1 MRRLACIAAF
11 ALAAAAATGLGAEA
25 QPTPA
30 PAPAVPEMVPVAK
43 LRKAVHDRDQ
53 ARDEARA
60 LRRTLATSPD
70 AEIALQLAG
79 IVYGQD
85 WRHMQRCWLS
95 EGYRTAERH
104 SRRIVRTNAKGSGA
118 SGPGQFMPGTWAGTP
133 FGRLD
138 IFNVTA
144 QAFATGY
151 MWRAGRRGEW
161 SGSGCR

>member
-1 MRRLACIAAF
+1 MIRNLACIAAV
-11 ALAAAAATGLGAEA
+11 ALAAGVATSLGADA
-25 QPTPA
+25 NPTPA
-30 PAPAVPEMVPVAK
+30 PVPAVPEMVPAWK
-43 LRKAVHDRDQ
+43 LSKVVGQRDR

-79 IVYGQD
+79 IVYGLD

-151 MWRAGRRGEW
+151 MWSRGRRSEW
-161 SGSGCR
+161 AGSGC